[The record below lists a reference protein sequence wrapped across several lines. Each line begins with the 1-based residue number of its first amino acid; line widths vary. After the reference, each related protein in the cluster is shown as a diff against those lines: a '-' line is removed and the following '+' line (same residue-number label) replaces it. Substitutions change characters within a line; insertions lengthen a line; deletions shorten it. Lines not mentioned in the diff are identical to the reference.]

1 MINSNKTVAAGLLAS
16 ALILG
21 SAFPA
26 WAADAPTATNIKTDA
41 QIVADLGV
49 LQGDGNGVTTG
60 YLAKT
65 TTRLQAAILFLR
77 LKGMEATATGFK
89 ATDNFV
95 DAAKVNESNKNI
107 LGYLKANPQLGW
119 TGTGNGNFDPSA
131 QITAQQYYKVLLES
145 LGYKQ
150 DTDFKYEG
158 VLDFAGTMG
167 LSQVAE
173 AGALRNLHIA
183 TATVEA
189 LKSKVKGGTKT
200 LLDILVEQKV
210 VEANKA
216 AGAQFAS
223 IKVARSSE
231 VGSYL
236 TDESGKT
243 LYMFMKDTPDV
254 STCKDACVTNWPIF
268 AADNI
273 QITSD
278 LNAADFKTIVREDG
292 KKQTTYQGWPLYYY
306 AKDLKAGDTLGQAVG
321 GVWMVINHSAIKIAK
336 NDTLGNFLVD
346 SKGMSLYLYTKD
358 TINMSVCKGNC
369 EVNWPIFYS
378 EHFPTMGDLKAADF
392 GTITRDD
399 GTKQTT
405 YQGWPLYYYIK
416 DMKAGDVTGQ
426 DVGKVWYVIDPA
438 AAPKVPAVSSP
449 AVPAPAGQ
457 APAPAAPAPMPMPMP
472 ATPAPVVPVPA
483 PATPAPVAAAKAYA
497 VAIEN
502 FAFSEAVLTVEAGST
517 ITFTNN
523 DRFNHNAVSDRLK
536 ADGKPEFETKLL
548 GKGESESITLTQPG
562 EYTYYC
568 EPHKDNMKATIIV
581 K

>member
-1 MINSNKTVAAGLLAS
+1 MIKRNKKAAAWLLAG
-16 ALILG
+16 AFMLG

-26 WAADAPTATNIKTDA
+26 WAADAPAATNVKTDA

-49 LQGDGNGVTTG
+49 LQGDGNGVTAG

-77 LKGMEATATGFK
+77 LKGMEATAAGFK
-89 ATDNFV
+89 ATDNFA
-95 DAAKVNESNKNI
+95 DAAMVNDINRNI

-119 TGTGNGNFDPSA
+119 TGTGNGNFDPTA

-158 VLDFAGTMG
+158 VLAYAGTQG
-167 LSQVAE
+167 LSQVAN
-173 AGALRNLHIA
+173 AGGLRNSHIA

-189 LKSKVKGGTKT
+189 LKLKVKGGTKS
-200 LLDILVEQKV
+200 LLDTLVEQKV
-210 VEANKA
+210 VDATKA
-216 AGAQFAS
+216 TGAQFAS
-223 IKVARSSE
+223 IKVAMNATL
-231 VGSYL
+231 GSYL

-243 LYMFMKDTPDV
+243 LYMYMKDTPNA
-254 STCKDACVTNWPIF
+254 STCKDTCVTNWPIY

-273 QITSD
+273 QISGE

-306 AKDLKAGDTLGQAVG
+306 AKDLKPGDTLGQAVG
-321 GVWMVINHSAIKIAK
+321 GVWMVINHSAVKTAK
-336 NDTLGNFLVD
+336 NDTLGSFLVD
-346 SKGMSLYLYTKD
+346 STGMALYLYTRDTKD
-358 TINMSVCKGNC
+358 MSVCKGNC

-378 EHFPTMGDLKAADF
+378 EHLPTMGDLKADDF
-392 GTITRDD
+392 GTITRED

-405 YQGWPLYYYIK
+405 FQGWPLYYYIK

-438 AAPKVPAVSSP
+438 AAPKVPV
-449 AVPAPAGQ
+449 
-457 APAPAAPAPMPMPMP
+457 APAPTPVSTPAPTPAPAPMV
-472 ATPAPVVPVPA
+472 TAP
-483 PATPAPVAAAKAYA
+483 KAYA
-497 VAIEN
+497 VDIVR
-502 FAFSEAVLTVEAGST
+502 FAFSEKILTVEAGST
-517 ITFTNN
+517 ITFTNS
-523 DRFNHNAVSDRLK
+523 DPIMHNAVSDLLN
-536 ADGKPEFETKLL
+536 ADGTPVFETKLL
-548 GKGESESITLTQPG
+548 NKGESESITLTKPG

-568 EPHKDNMKATIIV
+568 EPHKEAMKATIIV